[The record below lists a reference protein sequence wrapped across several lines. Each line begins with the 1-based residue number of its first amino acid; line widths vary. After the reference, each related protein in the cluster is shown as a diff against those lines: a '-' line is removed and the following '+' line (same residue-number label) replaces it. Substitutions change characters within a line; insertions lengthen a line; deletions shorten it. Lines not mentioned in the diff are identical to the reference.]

1 MTRAAFGE
9 SVGYDSKR
17 PYLRP
22 FPGIPTDRMI
32 SRPDEQQDEAADDGL
47 PPSKTRRKHEMH
59 ALQDLGEA
67 LVALDP
73 RRLQQLDL
81 PERLVDAIIQARGIR
96 AHEGRRRQIQYIGKL
111 MRTVDPAPAAG
122 RARRLGQGSEGRQC
136 ALRRPGT
143 LAGPAAGRA
152 HGAQRIRGRV
162 SAGRPPA
169 SGVPHPRRQ
178 PGAHARRSAAPLSRI
193 VPAAEGR
200 RGHREVAK
208 PGGVF
213 RDA

>member
-17 PYLRP
+17 PYLQP

-32 SRPDEQQDEAADDGL
+32 SRPDEQHDEAAADGL

-73 RRLQQLDL
+73 RRLQKLDL
-81 PERLVDAIIQARGIR
+81 PERLVDAIVQARGIR

-111 MRTVDPAPAAG
+111 MRTIDPEPVQAALEDWAKGPREDNARFAALERWRDRLLAEPAALNEFVG
-122 RARRLGQGSEGRQC
+122 AYPQADRRHLESLIHDANLERTSGGPPHRYRELFRQLK
-136 ALRRPGT
+136 A
-143 LAGPAAGRA
+143 
-152 HGAQRIRGRV
+152 V
-162 SAGRPPA
+162 
-169 SGVPHPRRQ
+169 
-178 PGAHARRSAAPLSRI
+178 
-193 VPAAEGR
+193 
-200 RGHREVAK
+200 VAIEK
-208 PGGVF
+208 
-213 RDA
+213 

>member
-32 SRPDEQQDEAADDGL
+32 SRSDEQHDEAADAGS
-47 PPSKTRRKHEMH
+47 PPSKTRRKHAMH

-73 RRLQQLDL
+73 RRLQELDL
-81 PERLVDAIIQARGIR
+81 PERLVDAVVQARGIT

-111 MRTVDPAPAAG
+111 MRTIDPEPVQAALEDWAKG
-122 RARRLGQGSEGRQC
+122 PREDNVRFAALERWRERLLVEPTALNEFVGTYPQADRRHLESLIHDANLERTRGGPPHRYRELFRQLKAVV
-136 ALRRPGT
+136 AL
-143 LAGPAAGRA
+143 
-152 HGAQRIRGRV
+152 
-162 SAGRPPA
+162 
-169 SGVPHPRRQ
+169 
-178 PGAHARRSAAPLSRI
+178 
-193 VPAAEGR
+193 E
-200 RGHREVAK
+200 K
-208 PGGVF
+208 
-213 RDA
+213 

>member
-17 PYLRP
+17 PYLQP

-32 SRPDEQQDEAADDGL
+32 SRPDEQHDEAAADGL

-67 LVALDP
+67 LVALDA
-73 RRLQQLDL
+73 RRLQKLDL

-111 MRTVDPAPAAG
+111 MRTIDPEPVQAALEDWAKG
-122 RARRLGQGSEGRQC
+122 PKEDNARFAVLERWRDRLLAEPTALNEFVGTYPQADRRHLESLIHDANLERTRGGPPHRYRELFRQLKAVV
-136 ALRRPGT
+136 AL
-143 LAGPAAGRA
+143 
-152 HGAQRIRGRV
+152 
-162 SAGRPPA
+162 
-169 SGVPHPRRQ
+169 
-178 PGAHARRSAAPLSRI
+178 
-193 VPAAEGR
+193 E
-200 RGHREVAK
+200 K
-208 PGGVF
+208 
-213 RDA
+213 

>member
-9 SVGYDSKR
+9 TVGYDSKR

-32 SRPDEQQDEAADDGL
+32 SRPDEQHDEADDEGL

-67 LVALDP
+67 LVALDA

-81 PERLVDAIIQARGIR
+81 PERLVDAIVQARGIR

-111 MRTVDPAPAAG
+111 MRTIDPEPVQAALEDWAKGPREDNARFAALERWRDRLLAEPAALNEFVG
-122 RARRLGQGSEGRQC
+122 TYPQADRRHLESLIHDANLERTRGGPPHRYRELFRQLK
-136 ALRRPGT
+136 A
-143 LAGPAAGRA
+143 
-152 HGAQRIRGRV
+152 V
-162 SAGRPPA
+162 
-169 SGVPHPRRQ
+169 
-178 PGAHARRSAAPLSRI
+178 
-193 VPAAEGR
+193 
-200 RGHREVAK
+200 VAIEK
-208 PGGVF
+208 
-213 RDA
+213 

>member
-17 PYLRP
+17 PYLQP

-32 SRPDEQQDEAADDGL
+32 SRPDEQQDEADDEGL

-67 LVALDP
+67 LVALDA
-73 RRLQQLDL
+73 RRLQKLDL

-111 MRTVDPAPAAG
+111 MRTIDPEPVQAALEDWAKG
-122 RARRLGQGSEGRQC
+122 PKEDNARFAVLERWRDRLLAEPTALNEFVGTYPQADRRHLESLIHDANLERTRGGPPHRYRELFRQLKAVV
-136 ALRRPGT
+136 AL
-143 LAGPAAGRA
+143 
-152 HGAQRIRGRV
+152 
-162 SAGRPPA
+162 
-169 SGVPHPRRQ
+169 
-178 PGAHARRSAAPLSRI
+178 
-193 VPAAEGR
+193 E
-200 RGHREVAK
+200 K
-208 PGGVF
+208 
-213 RDA
+213 

>member
-9 SVGYDSKR
+9 TVGYDSKR

-32 SRPDEQQDEAADDGL
+32 SRPDEQQDEADAEGL

-67 LVALDP
+67 LVALDA

-81 PERLVDAIIQARGIR
+81 PERLVDAIVQARGIR

-111 MRTVDPAPAAG
+111 MRTIDPEPVQAALEDWAKGPREDNARFAALERWRDRLLAEPAALNEFVG
-122 RARRLGQGSEGRQC
+122 TYPQADRRHLESLIHDANLERTRGGPPHRYRELFRQLK
-136 ALRRPGT
+136 A
-143 LAGPAAGRA
+143 
-152 HGAQRIRGRV
+152 V
-162 SAGRPPA
+162 
-169 SGVPHPRRQ
+169 
-178 PGAHARRSAAPLSRI
+178 
-193 VPAAEGR
+193 
-200 RGHREVAK
+200 VAIEK
-208 PGGVF
+208 
-213 RDA
+213 

>member
-9 SVGYDSKR
+9 TVGYDSKR

-32 SRPDEQQDEAADDGL
+32 SRPDEQQDDADAEGL

-67 LVALDP
+67 LVALDA
-73 RRLQQLDL
+73 RRLQKLDL

-111 MRTVDPAPAAG
+111 MRTIDPEPVQAALEDWAKG
-122 RARRLGQGSEGRQC
+122 PKEDNARFAVLERWRDRLLAEPTALNEFVGTYPQADRRHLESLIHDANLERTRGGPPHRYRELFRQLKAVV
-136 ALRRPGT
+136 AL
-143 LAGPAAGRA
+143 
-152 HGAQRIRGRV
+152 
-162 SAGRPPA
+162 
-169 SGVPHPRRQ
+169 
-178 PGAHARRSAAPLSRI
+178 
-193 VPAAEGR
+193 E
-200 RGHREVAK
+200 K
-208 PGGVF
+208 
-213 RDA
+213 

>member
-17 PYLRP
+17 PYLQP

-32 SRPDEQQDEAADDGL
+32 SRPDEQHDEAAADGL

-73 RRLQQLDL
+73 RRLQKLDL
-81 PERLVDAIIQARGIR
+81 PERLVDAIVQARGIR

-111 MRTVDPAPAAG
+111 MRTIDPEPVQAALEDWAKGPREDNARFAALERWRDRLLAEPAALNEFVG
-122 RARRLGQGSEGRQC
+122 AYPQADRRHLESLIHDANLERTRGGPPHRYRELFRQLK
-136 ALRRPGT
+136 A
-143 LAGPAAGRA
+143 
-152 HGAQRIRGRV
+152 V
-162 SAGRPPA
+162 
-169 SGVPHPRRQ
+169 
-178 PGAHARRSAAPLSRI
+178 
-193 VPAAEGR
+193 
-200 RGHREVAK
+200 VAIEK
-208 PGGVF
+208 
-213 RDA
+213 

>member
-17 PYLRP
+17 PYLQP

-32 SRPDEQQDEAADDGL
+32 SRPDEQHDEAAADGL

-73 RRLQQLDL
+73 RRLQKLDL
-81 PERLVDAIIQARGIR
+81 PERLVDAIVQARGIR

-111 MRTVDPAPAAG
+111 MRTIDPEPVQAALEDWAKGPREDNARFAALERWRDRLLAEPAALNEFVG
-122 RARRLGQGSEGRQC
+122 AYPQADRRHLESLIHDANLERTRGGPPHRYRELFRQLK
-136 ALRRPGT
+136 AVM
-143 LAGPAAGRA
+143 A
-152 HGAQRIRGRV
+152 I
-162 SAGRPPA
+162 
-169 SGVPHPRRQ
+169 
-178 PGAHARRSAAPLSRI
+178 
-193 VPAAEGR
+193 E
-200 RGHREVAK
+200 K
-208 PGGVF
+208 
-213 RDA
+213 